1 MSVVF
6 DVHSHCFP
14 PLGEDKGNM
23 AQRLAEQQYSAR
35 VHAQGIRRTRD
46 NAPVERPLLAGERDG
61 VTWLPQVDFRIGRFG
76 RLEFTHEGED
86 YYMQWMPPALRDMS
100 APPEYVV
107 AQMDYAGVDRA
118 VIQHDRTW
126 GNLDDYL
133 ADAVKRYPD
142 RLVALAQVEEWRG
155 GEPDQIER
163 VRRQVEELGFSG
175 LYFSTIGFFHANF
188 KTQVN
193 DPGLDPLWDLAGDLG
208 IPIYWNPG
216 TRQRPFVDVYLDEVC
231 QLAWWAERYPH
242 IPSVLTHGLYNI
254 VYDAPSLAA
263 TWPSSSIRAGV
274 KQDRFS
280 VPQEIL
286 MLLKLPNWH
295 MELMLH
301 LMNPDAEFP
310 PHNPELHQ
318 VVRTLTEE
326 VGADRLMWGSDM
338 PACERKVS
346 YQQSMLIFQTQCD
359 FLKPE
364 ERSAILGDNLA
375 RLHPAP

>member
-1 MSVVF
+1 
-6 DVHSHCFP
+6 
-14 PLGEDKGNM
+14 M

-175 LYFSTIGFFHANF
+175 LYFSTLGFFHANF

-193 DPGLDPLWDLAGDLG
+193 DPGLDPLWIWRAIWAFPYTGTLA
-208 IPIYWNPG
+208 PG
-216 TRQRPFVDVYLDEVC
+216 SGLSSMYTSDEVC

-263 TWPSSSIRAGV
+263 TWPSSSIRAGREA
-274 KQDRFS
+274 DRFS

-326 VGADRLMWGSDM
+326 VGPIGSCGVRH
-338 PACERKVS
+338 AGVRAKG
-346 YQQSMLIFQTQCD
+346 QL
-359 FLKPE
+359 
-364 ERSAILGDNLA
+364 SAIDADLPDSV
-375 RLHPAP
+375 RLSQT